1 MTANSQHFSMYSLYC
16 HGDRL
21 MTGVQWFLLLVALGM
36 ASWYSTWAEALI
48 IGLPTTLLC
57 TLLVNLQPGSRLT
70 RVTQGLAFMVY
81 SALLIHQS
89 HGMIE
94 FHFAIFVLLAFLL
107 FYRDWMP
114 ILAAAGLIAVHHALF
129 NYLQES
135 DAGVFIFEL
144 RTGWNIVFI
153 HAAFVVFEAALLIYM
168 AHLLCREAK
177 QSEELS
183 QLVANMV
190 VNDGQIDLRADL
202 KKEGSQ
208 LERELRNYVFQIRQ
222 VVKQTQEGS
231 QRLSSELNHATRRTQ
246 DASKKSRQQR
256 DKTDQLASAVQE
268 LANSFHEVSA
278 HAQHTADTTQEA
290 GAKAQGSTQ
299 TLSQVSNLIQELAT
313 EIRSAD
319 QLMLALEQDSREI
332 GEVTELISGI
342 AEQTNLLALN
352 AAIEA
357 ARAGDTGRGFA
368 VVADEVRKLAQ
379 NTAASSQRIQ
389 STALQLQSRTKDA
402 SSSMQSC
409 TLKANNS
416 VEGMQEAARMLS
428 DITDAVMQ
436 INDMNTQI
444 ASAAEEQSAVAEE
457 VNQNVTLISDLAQ
470 EVDSVVTETS
480 HSARELAKL
489 SEDLSTQVERF
500 KT

>member
-1 MTANSQHFSMYSLYC
+1 MTAQSQHFSMLGLYQ

-21 MTGVQWFLLLVALGM
+21 MTGAQWFLLLVALSM
-36 ASWYSTWAEALI
+36 ANWYNTWAEALV

-57 TLLVNLQPGSRLT
+57 TLLVKIQPGSRLT

-94 FHFAIFVLLAFLL
+94 FHFSIFVLLAFLL
-107 FYRDWMP
+107 FYRDWLP
-114 ILAAAGLIAVHHALF
+114 ILAAAGLIAVHHMLF

-135 DAGVFIFEL
+135 DTGVYIFEF

-168 AHLLCREAK
+168 AHLLSREAR
-177 QSEELS
+177 QSESLS
-183 QLVANMV
+183 QLVAHMV
-190 VNDGQIDLRADL
+190 VNAGQIDLRADL
-202 KKEGSQ
+202 KEDGSQ

-222 VVKQTQEGS
+222 AVSQTQDGS
-231 QRLSSELNHATRRTQ
+231 QRLSTELQHATQRTQ
-246 DASKKSRQQR
+246 DASEKSRQQR
-256 DKTDQLASAVQE
+256 NKTDELASAVQE
-268 LANSFHEVSA
+268 LANSFHDVSA

-290 GAKAQGSTQ
+290 GSKAQASSQ
-299 TLSQVSNLIQELAT
+299 TLSQVSRLIEELAG
-313 EIRSAD
+313 EITSAD
-319 QLMLALEQDSREI
+319 QLMQALEQDSREI
-332 GEVTELISGI
+332 GEVTELISNI

-357 ARAGDTGRGFA
+357 ARAGDAGRGFA
-368 VVADEVRKLAQ
+368 VVADEVRQLAQ
-379 NTAASSQRIQ
+379 NTAASTERIKN
-389 STALQLQSRTKDA
+389 TAQQLRSRTGDA
-402 SSSMQSC
+402 SNSMQNC
-409 TLKANNS
+409 TLKASDS
-416 VEGMQEAARMLS
+416 VQGMQEAVRMLS

-457 VNQNVTLISDLAQ
+457 VNQNVTQISDLAQ
-470 EVDSVVTETS
+470 EVDTVVTETS
-480 HSARELAKL
+480 HSADELAQL
-489 SEDLSTQVERF
+489 SKRLSTQVERF